1 MFMRTKFFVAAAALC
16 LTAFTAC
23 SDNEVL
29 KPEVGGDNTYL
40 FNEEGKGYIRLSL
53 DVPVAGTRATTPN
66 DNGVLD
72 EYKVNNAW
80 LLLFTGDSESN
91 AKFSAAYD
99 MTGNFALVN
108 HDEITSTAQIIQ
120 EINGAGIADSSDP
133 TNMKLMAY
141 VMLNKPEAITFDKNT
156 IKLTDAVQKYDN
168 GSNAKSE
175 TNEAMTY
182 GEFVKLVAAAQTD
195 EKIFTS
201 NGFFMGN
208 SPLSNKDDA
217 ADNAKDAV
225 ATTLVK
231 IDANSIYPSRQAAEQ
246 GSKSTEVYVERAV
259 AKVDVT
265 ANLQSGKETFK
276 VGDAE
281 FKYKILGWTL
291 DNTAKQEY
299 ITRNVSKF
307 GTYRDYVSTRKGE
320 TGYNVPETSRFIE
333 NRKMDGAADLYRI
346 NFAEA
351 PTYALAIADGKAGDY
366 FNRLANPEAVD
377 NWNGV
382 GSENVAYCFE
392 NTFDVAHMLDYQTT
406 RVIVKAELQKK
417 QGTTD
422 TYTAADFYL
431 RSDKGNNI
439 YADEASVQ
447 KDLLAEVNSWDFV
460 KDWMKKHNQAAT
472 PLTAENFATF
482 KAFSYVNGKLVPELE
497 LVKTGWEAPQGT
509 ANAEGLDAVQAEI
522 NNRLAKI
529 TISKYTDGVAYYPV
543 MIRHFNDNETP
554 WKSEWAP
561 LNGKPYDVQGDHDA
575 AKDYLGRYG
584 VVRNTWYEINVNSIS
599 KIGTAGIPELPN
611 GGDKGHWDDS
621 VERYLS
627 VKIHTVKWQKR
638 TQNTDL

>member
-91 AKFSAAYD
+91 ATFSAAYD

-182 GEFVKLVAAAQTD
+182 EEFAKLVAAAQTD

-217 ADNAKDAV
+217 ADNAKVAV

-320 TGYNVPETSRFIE
+320 TGYDVPETSRFIE

-351 PTYALAIADGKAGDY
+351 PTYALDIADGKAGDY

-417 QGTTD
+417 QGD
-422 TYTAADFYL
+422 DSYKAADFYL

-439 YADEASVQ
+439 YADEATVQ
-447 KDLLAEVNSWDFV
+447 KDLLAEVTSWDFV
-460 KDWMKKHNQAAT
+460 KDWVKKHNQAAT
-472 PLTAENFATF
+472 PVSDANFATF
-482 KAFSYVNGKLVPELE
+482 KEFKYVNGKLVPELE
-497 LVKTGWEAPQGT
+497 LVKTGWEAPQGSKLILT
-509 ANAEGLDAVQAEI
+509 I
-522 NNRLAKI
+522 NILSVRYQYGII
-529 TISKYTDGVAYYPV
+529 TINILQY
-543 MIRHFNDNETP
+543 FN
-554 WKSEWAP
+554 SS
-561 LNGKPYDVQGDHDA
+561 H
-575 AKDYLGRYG
+575 
-584 VVRNTWYEINVNSIS
+584 II
-599 KIGTAGIPELPN
+599 
-611 GGDKGHWDDS
+611 
-621 VERYLS
+621 
-627 VKIHTVKWQKR
+627 
-638 TQNTDL
+638 

>member
-1 MFMRTKFFVAAAALC
+1 
-16 LTAFTAC
+16 
-23 SDNEVL
+23 
-29 KPEVGGDNTYL
+29 
-40 FNEEGKGYIRLSL
+40 
-53 DVPVAGTRATTPN
+53 
-66 DNGVLD
+66 
-72 EYKVNNAW
+72 
-80 LLLFTGDSESN
+80 
-91 AKFSAAYD
+91 
-99 MTGNFALVN
+99 
-108 HDEITSTAQIIQ
+108 
-120 EINGAGIADSSDP
+120 
-133 TNMKLMAY
+133 
-141 VMLNKPEAITFDKNT
+141 
-156 IKLTDAVQKYDN
+156 
-168 GSNAKSE
+168 
-175 TNEAMTY
+175 
-182 GEFVKLVAAAQTD
+182 
-195 EKIFTS
+195 
-201 NGFFMGN
+201 MGN
-208 SPLSNKDDA
+208 SPLSDKDDA
-217 ADNAKDAV
+217 LTNAASAK

-231 IDANSIYPSRQAAEQ
+231 IAANSIYPSRQAAEQ
-246 GSKSTEVYVERAV
+246 GTVSTEVYVERAV
-259 AKVDVT
+259 AKVELKDLT
-265 ANLQSGKETFK
+265 QAEDTFR
-276 VGDAE
+276 VGSTK
-281 FKYKILGWTL
+281 FRYVIKGWAL
-291 DNTAKQEY
+291 DNTAKNEY
-299 ITRNVSKF
+299 ITRNVSGF
-307 GTYRDYVSTRKGE
+307 ATYRDYVSTRKGE
-320 TGYNVPETSRFIE
+320 AGYNIPETSRFIE
-333 NRKMDGAADLYRI
+333 SRKMDGAADLYRI

-366 FNRLANPEAVD
+366 FNRLANPEAVN

-417 QGTTD
+417 QGD
-422 TYTAADFYL
+422 GSYNAADFYL

-439 YADEASVQ
+439 YADEATVQ
-447 KDLLAEVNSWDFV
+447 KDLLAEVASWDFV
-460 KDWMKKHNQAAT
+460 KDWMKKHNQAAP

-482 KAFSYVNGKLVPELE
+482 KEFKYVNGKLVPELE

-509 ANAEGLDAVQAEI
+509 ANAEGLDAVQTEI

>member
-72 EYKVNNAW
+72 EYKVKNAW

-91 AKFSAAYD
+91 ATFSAAYD

-120 EINGAGIADSSDP
+120 EINRSGITGQDDLAN
-133 TNMKLMAY
+133 TKLMAY
-141 VMLNKPEAITFDKNT
+141 VMLNKPEAIIFDQNS
-156 IKLTDAVQKYDN
+156 IKLTTAVKSYDKTNASFTESATNQAMKYAD
-168 GSNAKSE
+168 
-175 TNEAMTY
+175 
-182 GEFVKLVAAAQTD
+182 FVKLVAAAQTD

-208 SPLSNKDDA
+208 SPLSDKNDA
-217 ADNAKDAV
+217 EAASAK
-225 ATTLVK
+225 ATTLVPIK
-231 IDANSIYPSRQAAEQ
+231 ASSIYPSRQAAEQ
-246 GSKSTEVYVERAV
+246 GSESTEVYVERAV

-265 ANLQSGKETFK
+265 ANLQSGKESFK

-281 FKYKILGWTL
+281 FKYAILGWTL

-299 ITRNVSKF
+299 ITRNVSDF
-307 GTYRDYVSTRKGE
+307 GTYHDYVSSR
-320 TGYNVPETSRFIE
+320 VPGQPSRFIE
-333 NRKMDGAADLYRI
+333 NGKMDGTADLYRI

-351 PTYALAIADGKAGDY
+351 PTYALAIADGKAAEY
-366 FNRLANPEAVD
+366 FNRWANPEAVT

-392 NTFDVAHMLDYQTT
+392 NTFDVARMLDYQTT

-417 QGTTD
+417 QGDTD
-422 TYTAADFYL
+422 VYTAADFYM
-431 RSDKGNNI
+431 RSDKGTNI
-439 YADEASVQ
+439 YADEATVKQ
-447 KDLLAEVNSWDFV
+447 DLLADVTSWDFV

-472 PLTAENFATF
+472 QVSDANFATF
-482 KAFSYVNGKLVPELE
+482 KEFKYVNGKLVPELE

-509 ANAEGLDAVQAEI
+509 PNAEGLEDLQTEI
-522 NNRLAKI
+522 NKRLANI
-529 TISKYTDGVAYYPV
+529 TISKYTGGVAYYPV

-554 WKSEWAP
+554 WKSEWV
-561 LNGKPYDVQGDHDA
+561 GGTEPYAATDATAA

>member
-80 LLLFTGDSESN
+80 LLLFTDDSESN

-156 IKLTDAVQKYDN
+156 IKLTDAVQKYSN

-182 GEFVKLVAAAQTD
+182 EEFVKLVAAAQTD

-208 SPLSNKDDA
+208 SPLSNKNDA
-217 ADNAKDAV
+217 AANAKDAV

-265 ANLQSGKETFK
+265 ANLQPGKETFK

-351 PTYALAIADGKAGDY
+351 PTYALDIADGKAGDY
-366 FNRLANPEAVD
+366 FNRLADLKNV

-447 KDLLAEVNSWDFV
+447 KDLLAEVTSWDFV
-460 KDWMKKHNQAAT
+460 KDWMKKHNQAST

-509 ANAEGLDAVQAEI
+509 ANAEGLDAVQTEI

-543 MIRHFNDNETP
+543 MITTTRLP
-554 WKSEWAP
+554 
-561 LNGKPYDVQGDHDA
+561 
-575 AKDYLGRYG
+575 GRA
-584 VVRNTWYEINVNSIS
+584 S
-599 KIGTAGIPELPN
+599 
-611 GGDKGHWDDS
+611 GH
-621 VERYLS
+621 R
-627 VKIHTVKWQKR
+627 
-638 TQNTDL
+638 